1 MVRCKITLCALL
13 PFALSFGSSALAQ
26 SSSPESAAAGVS
38 AQPPQ
43 SLSQSATTAP
53 VQPNSKTVWT
63 NDDLSGLRSETVA
76 SNHANVSVRPSATAS
91 KPNAS
96 MPKDAKWYNDQIA
109 KLQAQL
115 PPLDDQISQ
124 LQAALAG
131 KPVDTTRKWGG
142 VRPGDWSVQLAQCQ
156 QKRDGVVSK
165 ITALKDRA
173 RHNGIPANLL
183 P

>member
-1 MVRCKITLCALL
+1 MVLCKITPCALL
-13 PFALSFGSSALAQ
+13 LFAFSVGVPTFAQ
-26 SSSPESAAAGVS
+26 SSSPESSPAGVS

-63 NDDLSGLRSETVA
+63 NDDLSGLRGESVA
-76 SNHANVSVRPSATAS
+76 SNHADVSVRPSATAS
-91 KPNAS
+91 KPNAPT
-96 MPKDAKWYNDQIA
+96 PKDAKWYNDQIA

-142 VRPGDWSVQLAQCQ
+142 VRPSDWSVQLAQCQ
-156 QKRDGVVSK
+156 QKRDGVLSK
-165 ITALKDRA
+165 ITALKDQA
-173 RHNGIPANLL
+173 RHSGIPTNLL

>member
-1 MVRCKITLCALL
+1 MVRCKLTLCALL
-13 PFALSFGSSALAQ
+13 LLALSVGVPAFAQ
-26 SSSPESAAAGVS
+26 NSSPESSPTGAS

-43 SLSQSATTAP
+43 SLSQNATTAP
-53 VQPNSKTVWT
+53 AQPNSKAVWT
-63 NDDLSGLRSETVA
+63 NDDLSGLRSESVA
-76 SNHANVSVRPSATAS
+76 SNHASVSVRPSATAS
-91 KPNAS
+91 KPSAPA
-96 MPKDAKWYNDQIA
+96 PKDAKWYNDQIA

-156 QKRDGVVSK
+156 QKRDGILSK
-165 ITALKDRA
+165 ITALKDQA